1 MSKQPQNLNNHI
13 RFFPLHHFFIT
24 PLSLF
29 FFAYTVIELVSGG
42 DDLLSRI
49 TTLALGLVV
58 LTVPLVA
65 RIYGTKNQDRI
76 IRLEMRQRY
85 YELTGKPFEEKERQ
99 LSKGQIIALR
109 FASNEELVQLVDQA
123 INERLTAKSI
133 KHEIKKWKA
142 DHWRV

>member
-1 MSKQPQNLNNHI
+1 MSKNRQNVNNHI

-29 FFAYTVIELVSGG
+29 FFVYTVIEFVSGG

-49 TTLALGLVV
+49 ATLALGLVV

-85 YELTGKPFEEKERQ
+85 HELTGKSFEEKERQ

-109 FASNEELVQLVDQA
+109 FASNEELIQLVDQA
-123 INERLTAKSI
+123 INEGLTAKSI
-133 KHEIKKWKA
+133 KHKIRNWKA